1 MKSCRFFNLLAR
13 LKSLRGLVGLV
24 AIASL
29 CVSPGA
35 AAQTAPFP
43 SRPVTIVVPN
53 APGGAI
59 DILARLLEKN
69 LSDKWKQPVLVVYKA
84 GAGTVLGTDF
94 VAKAPADGYTIGM
107 VVTSHVINPSLRD
120 NLPFDTLKDLAGV
133 TMLATS
139 PVVIS
144 AAPSL
149 PANDL
154 KELIALAKKQPGK
167 ISYASPG
174 SGSSMH
180 LGGELLKTN
189 AGIYM
194 VHIPYRGAAGA
205 YPDVFS
211 GRVDLLIDPLFSS
224 LPHIKA
230 GRLKPLA
237 VFSPSRVAIAPNIP
251 TAIET
256 MPGVT
261 VESVFGAVVASATP
275 RDIVKKISADMAE
288 AVKSP
293 EIRARMAEVALTPA
307 GTTPEQFDAFIKVE
321 IEKWARVVKVSGA
334 KAD

>member
-1 MKSCRFFNLLAR
+1 MIFLTINVFSCALRVVVSVACLTVNTLAF
-13 LKSLRGLVGLV
+13 
-24 AIASL
+24 
-29 CVSPGA
+29 
-35 AAQTAPFP
+35 AQTAPFP
-43 SRPVTIVVPN
+43 SRPVTLIVPN

-94 VAKAPADGYTIGM
+94 VAKSPPDGYTVGM

-120 NLPFDTLKDLAGV
+120 NLPFDTLKDLVGV

-149 PANDL
+149 PANTL
-154 KELIALAKKQPGK
+154 KELIDLAKKQPGK

-237 VFSPSRVAIAPNIP
+237 VFSPGRVGIAPNIP

-256 MPGVT
+256 LPSVT

-275 RDIVKKISADMAE
+275 RDIVNKISADMAD

-293 EIRARMAEVALTPA
+293 EIRARMAEVALTPV
-307 GTTPEQFDAFIKVE
+307 GTTPEQFDAFIKTE
-321 IEKWARVVKVSGA
+321 IAKWARVVKASGA